1 MPTKKKPAAKRKSAP
16 ATKKKAAPA
25 ARKASASGGKSAD
38 GASKRVSR
46 AATSGASG
54 GASKSAPAGKSGTA
68 KRGRRASSGTSERRN
83 VVPWAERFKDSPGP
97 WTCPKCGPLPQRAQP
112 LYGED
117 EKHHCPNVEC
127 DAVVTLLS
135 KEDLEPAERR
145 GSWPP
150 QRNKQRAL
158 GEGGLGGG
166 PGGGGGGG
174 GGGIGDMEPAD

>member
-1 MPTKKKPAAKRKSAP
+1 L
-16 ATKKKAAPA
+16 ATKKKGAPA
-25 ARKASASGGKSAD
+25 KKKSEPAKKKAAAGRPASAESKRAAKPAKGSSTSKRRPRASAS
-38 GASKRVSR
+38 
-46 AATSGASG
+46 
-54 GASKSAPAGKSGTA
+54 
-68 KRGRRASSGTSERRN
+68 SERRN
-83 VVPWAERFKDSPGP
+83 VVPWAERFKDAPGP
-97 WTCPKCGPLPQRAQP
+97 WTCPKCGPLPLRAQP

-158 GEGGLGGG
+158 GEGGLGG
-166 PGGGGGGG
+166 PPPPLGG
-174 GGGIGDMEPAD
+174 EVEAAD